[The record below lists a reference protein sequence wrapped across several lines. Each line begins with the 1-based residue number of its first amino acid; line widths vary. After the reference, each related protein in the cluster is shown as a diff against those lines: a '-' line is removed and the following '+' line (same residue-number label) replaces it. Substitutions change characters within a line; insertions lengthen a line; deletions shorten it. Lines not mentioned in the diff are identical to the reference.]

1 MRRPLKFRLSY
12 FAILAMT
19 YFAGFQF
26 IPEQIDS
33 TLKFS
38 IFVLFLVCYFLVIPS
53 LYWFWVIKIGKQK
66 LWKLIIPFSMGG
78 LIARFSFPTDIAQY
92 FEFIMWAKYPI
103 IAVVFALEIFVIYSV
118 IKALWQARKL
128 SGDPRVNIVSRF
140 EKKEDDEKK
149 LTIALMLAYEPSSW
163 YYFISHFSRNHPTA
177 IGQLNLLS
185 AKRWHLL
192 LLLTLLVMLAA
203 LGYGLVVDYSQFG
216 AILLAGFVLYGVV
229 VLSAN
234 HKVSRYYSL
243 YLHNNQLV
251 INNSM
256 WGLMVIPLKHISK
269 PEVGH
274 WAKTGQVD
282 ALQFGCGEHSNIKLN
297 LTPASNYYSNM
308 GQAKEMASEVY
319 LQVENPETFQAMLVE
334 SAGAQ

>member
-1 MRRPLKFRLSY
+1 M
-12 FAILAMT
+12 
-19 YFAGFQF
+19 
-26 IPEQIDS
+26 
-33 TLKFS
+33 
-38 IFVLFLVCYFLVIPS
+38 
-53 LYWFWVIKIGKQK
+53 
-66 LWKLIIPFSMGG
+66 
-78 LIARFSFPTDIAQY
+78 
-92 FEFIMWAKYPI
+92 
-103 IAVVFALEIFVIYSV
+103 
-118 IKALWQARKL
+118 
-128 SGDPRVNIVSRF
+128 
-140 EKKEDDEKK
+140 
-149 LTIALMLAYEPSSW
+149 
-163 YYFISHFSRNHPTA
+163 
-177 IGQLNLLS
+177 
-185 AKRWHLL
+185 
-192 LLLTLLVMLAA
+192 TLLVMLAA
-203 LGYGLVVDYSQFG
+203 LGYRLVVDYSQFG

-282 ALQFGCGEHSNIKLN
+282 ALQFGRGKHSNIKLN

-319 LQVENPETFQAMLVE
+319 LQVENPETFQAMLIE
-334 SAGAQ
+334 SADA